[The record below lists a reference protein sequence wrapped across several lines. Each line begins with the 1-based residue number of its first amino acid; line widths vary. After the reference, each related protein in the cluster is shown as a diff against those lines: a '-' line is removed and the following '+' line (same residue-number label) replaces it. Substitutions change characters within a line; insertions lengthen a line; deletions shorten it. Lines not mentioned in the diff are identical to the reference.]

1 MYGGTLKIKFPFNFL
16 SALPLE
22 IYHPGILYTLAAAG
36 NSEDSAYIPPY
47 IHDPVLPKQRPYFLL
62 AKARLLANIYK
73 AFSLSF
79 PFPFTT
85 APIEKTV
92 PKTAL
97 INVTPAQI

>member
-1 MYGGTLKIKFPFNFL
+1 MNKQIAWPAAIINGPTVRILLFIAMP
-16 SALPLE
+16 
-22 IYHPGILYTLAAAG
+22 IHPSITWISSIAPVIRINISFTSINTGIRA
-36 NSEDSAYIPPY
+36 IPT
-47 IHDPVLPKQRPYFLL
+47 
-62 AKARLLANIYK
+62 KARLLANIYN

-85 APIEKTV
+85 APIEKAV